1 MHYGDCQS
9 RKWDVIC
16 GSGRD
21 PFNQNFRKFRS
32 KTHGSVRS
40 NRKRFDI
47 TGPPFEVDHFSR
59 SDRSKFWMNGLD
71 RAHCD
76 VSLPGL
82 LHAFS
87 DRDIARKLER
97 ANQKNGRRGRESG
110 ERGNFPFP
118 TPSNILLFFP
128 TEKCHVE

>member
-59 SDRSKFWMNGLD
+59 SDRSKFWMNGLN

-82 LHAFS
+82 LASVACVFRS
-87 DRDIARKLER
+87 RYRAKVGASKPKKWTKREGKWGKRKL
-97 ANQKNGRRGRESG
+97 SLPH
-110 ERGNFPFP
+110 PF
-118 TPSNILLFFP
+118 
-128 TEKCHVE
+128 